1 MLGARHP
8 LRDRFFSHVR
18 KTHSCW
24 IWEGNLNDL
33 GYGRVKVCGRLRA
46 AHRVA
51 YELEVGPVPHRASLR
66 HRCGNA
72 ACVRPSHLSV
82 SPIRLRPEDIEAIR
96 RSTLSSTTLGEMY
109 GVSCG
114 WIRQI
119 KLAVSAR

>member
-1 MLGARHP
+1 MRCVLGAWKP

-51 YELEVGPVPHRASLR
+51 YELEVGPIPPGFAVWRLCDDP
-66 HRCGNA
+66 
-72 ACVRPSHLSV
+72 ACVRPDHHE
-82 SPIRLRPEDIEAIR
+82 LRRDTR
-96 RSTLSSTTLGEMY
+96 RTFA
-109 GVSCG
+109 
-114 WIRQI
+114 
-119 KLAVSAR
+119 LAMVR